1 MARAATAAVG
11 PWHPR
16 AVLTSCSDAGGWGTL
31 TLVPIFLFQLWALI
45 TAIRYRNWLW
55 IPILLITPLFGACL
69 YFMMHVSQQ
78 GPSGFELPG
87 QRDRKRIKQ
96 LEADIHRL
104 DKAHLHSELGD
115 IYLQLGKLERAEVSY
130 RAAMERDPTDL
141 DTRAHYGQCLVR
153 LGRAAEALPL
163 LEGVVAEKPRH
174 DHGHTLMALAEA
186 QTALGK
192 PDAAIAT
199 FRRVTNSH
207 TYARARV
214 QLAELLAAAGDTTSA
229 RTEVVAIL
237 ADDRHSPAFHRHRE
251 RPWVRRAREL
261 SRRLAA

>member
-1 MARAATAAVG
+1 MARAAAAAVG

-31 TLVPIFLFQLWALI
+31 TLVPIFLFQLWALV
-45 TAIRYRNWLW
+45 TAIRYRNWFW
-55 IPILLITPLFGACL
+55 IPILVLMPLFGACL
-69 YFMMHVSQQ
+69 YFMMHVGQQ
-78 GPSGFELPG
+78 GPTGFELPG

-115 IYLQLGKLERAEVSY
+115 IYLQLGKLPRADAAY
-130 RAAMERDPTDL
+130 RAAMERNPEDL
-141 DTRAHYGQCLVR
+141 DTRAHHGQCLVR

-186 QTALGK
+186 QAALGHN
-192 PDAAIAT
+192 DAAIAT
-199 FRRVTNSH
+199 FRRVTTSH

-214 QLAELLAAAGDTTSA
+214 QLAELLAATGDAATA
-229 RTEVVAIL
+229 RTEVAAIL
-237 ADDRHSPAFHRHRE
+237 TEDRHAPAFHRRRE
-251 RPWVRRAREL
+251 LPWLRRARKL